1 MSGNID
7 LRQDDGKTK
16 SYNLWVNNHMMGKL
30 TARVKDVSEM
40 TEEEESER
48 QDGLNNKMED
58 LKSIYGY

>member
-1 MSGNID
+1 
-7 LRQDDGKTK
+7 
-16 SYNLWVNNHMMGKL
+16 MMGKL